1 MAFRDGEGRPGLL
14 FFRCSHRGTSLEYG
28 RIEGQGLRCCYHG
41 WLYDVEGNILE
52 MPLEPPESTVK
63 DHLKHPCYP
72 VQEFGGLVFAYMGPL
87 EKMPELPKYDAWIHE
102 GGKYYARFG
111 PRIGGSVDCNWLQTE
126 ENLMD
131 ALHTVWLHTLHSGS
145 QFPTQVFTSLPEEL
159 RYEETE
165 MGMRFVMI
173 QKLDGGRWAELIWE
187 MVMPLNAH
195 LVYTNELKTTKV
207 NQVSFL
213 RSGGRHA
220 RQVGEHPVDAG
231 GRGRDPVERARQAC
245 ARGEG

>member
-1 MAFRDGEGRPGLL
+1 MPRTTRE
-14 FFRCSHRGTSLEYG
+14 HR
-28 RIEGQGLRCCYHG
+28 
-41 WLYDVEGNILE
+41 
-52 MPLEPPESTVK
+52 

-102 GGKYYARFG
+102 GGKYHARFG

-165 MGMRFVMI
+165 MGMRFVI
-173 QKLDGGRWAELIWE
+173 QKLDGGRWALGNGHAPERPPGLHE
-187 MVMPLNAH
+187 RAQDNQ
-195 LVYTNELKTTKV
+195 V
-207 NQVSFL
+207 NQVSFC
-213 RSGGRHA
+213 
-220 RQVGEHPVDAG
+220 VPVDDTHVRSANIRWMPADEDETLLSGRAKLAPG
-231 GRGRDPVERARQAC
+231 GGLTRATSIASATPTTRKPRKAWAKSPTIGSSITSPRMKAC
-245 ARGEG
+245 